1 MDENLNKEKMEE
13 PLISRIPGSKVGL
26 EEDDPNFAPIDNL
39 LYWLDYGGF
48 ERCQFKY
55 KGVWYVIHCDAWE
68 GGREYY
74 FAISSEPF
82 DEVLMTTDNDWEII
96 DSPLLPDGKTPRQAL
111 CEISFDEYQN
121 I

>member
-26 EEDDPNFAPIDNL
+26 EEEDPNFAPIDNL

-68 GGREYY
+68 GGRDYY
-74 FAISSEPF
+74 FATTKNEGNP
-82 DEVLMTTDNDWEII
+82 LMESKSVWEIL

-111 CEISFDEYQN
+111 CEVSFDEYQN

>member
-1 MDENLNKEKMEE
+1 MENK
-13 PLISRIPGSKVGL
+13 LISRIPGSKVGL

-48 ERCQFKY
+48 ELCQFKY
-55 KGVWYVIHCDAWE
+55 KGVWYVIRCWAGDDE
-68 GGREYY
+68 GDEDY
-74 FAISSEPF
+74 FFETKNGGSP
-82 DEVLMTTDNDWEII
+82 LMESKSVWDIL

-111 CEISFDEYQN
+111 CEVSFDEYQN